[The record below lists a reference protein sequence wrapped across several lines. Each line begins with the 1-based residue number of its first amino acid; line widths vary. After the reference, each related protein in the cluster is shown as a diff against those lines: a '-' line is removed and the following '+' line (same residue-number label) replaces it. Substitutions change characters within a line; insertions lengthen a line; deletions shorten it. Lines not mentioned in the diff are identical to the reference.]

1 MPNDLQ
7 EKNAPFSVTA
17 EQSLLGSLM
26 IDPNAITQ
34 VADMVSSN
42 DFYVS
47 EHPHIYLV
55 IQELFA
61 TNKTIDYVTI
71 INSLVNKGVFDKAGG
86 ENYIRQLVNAVPT
99 AKNVKDYAKIV
110 KEKAMLR
117 ALIDAGQK
125 IIDVA
130 RAEQDSVESI
140 VEFAEQKI
148 YAVAEGR
155 ENKNFIPIR
164 ELITNLYKN
173 LDDLAKNGIEARG
186 VKTQFKALDEM
197 MGGLGNSD
205 MVLIGARPGMGK
217 TSFAL
222 NIAANVAQN
231 TKKAVCIFSLEM
243 SADQL
248 ASRIIS
254 SEALIDSHVLRTGT
268 LTMDDHKKLAEAV
281 SRLSALDI
289 QVDDTPGISVTG
301 MKAKLRRVKELG
313 LVIIDYLQLMQSDRR
328 IDNRVQ
334 EVAEISRGLKIMAKE
349 LNVPVICLSQLSR
362 NTESRQSKKPM
373 LSDLRDSGSIEQDAD
388 SVLFLYR
395 PNYYKDDG
403 NDDGKGKKQS
413 KSNENASENI
423 AEVIIAK
430 NRHGSTGSIQIGWI
444 PQYTKFLPIA
454 HVNGEQ

>member
-1 MPNDLQ
+1 MPNEAN
-7 EKNAPFSVTA
+7 EKRLPFSITA
-17 EQSLLGSLM
+17 EQSLLGSLL

-34 VADMVSSN
+34 VADIISSN

-61 TNKTIDYVTI
+61 TNKTIDFVTI
-71 INSLVNKGVFDKAGG
+71 IDSLVSKGIYDKAGG

-99 AKNVKDYAKIV
+99 AKNVKDYARIV

-117 ALIDAGQK
+117 ALIDAGQE
-125 IIDVA
+125 IVSA
-130 RAEQDSVESI
+130 ATSEQDSVESI

-173 LDDLAKNGIEARG
+173 LDDLSKNGIEARG
-186 VKTQFKALDEM
+186 VKTQFKDLDAM

-248 ASRIIS
+248 VSRIIS
-254 SEALIDSHVLRTGT
+254 SEALIDSYALRTGA

-281 SRLSALDI
+281 SRLSGLDI
-289 QVDDTPGISVTG
+289 LVDDTPGISVTG
-301 MKAKLRRVKELG
+301 MKAKLRRVDNLG

-395 PNYYKDDG
+395 PNYYKDEG
-403 NDDGKGKKQS
+403 GDGKEHGSKKQDS
-413 KSNENASENI
+413 SNENI

-430 NRHGSTGSIQIGWI
+430 NRHGSTGSVEIGWI

-454 HVNGEQ
+454 RVEETK

>member
-1 MPNDLQ
+1 MPNEANENQL
-7 EKNAPFSVTA
+7 PFSITA
-17 EQSLLGSLM
+17 EQSLLGSLL

-34 VADMVSSN
+34 VADVISAY

-47 EHPHIYLV
+47 EHPYIYLV

-61 TNKTIDYVTI
+61 TNKKIDYVTI
-71 INSLVNKGVFDKAGG
+71 IDTLVTKGIYDKAGG
-86 ENYIRQLVNAVPT
+86 ENYIRQLVGAVPT
-99 AKNVKDYAKIV
+99 ARNVKDYARIV

-117 ALIDAGQK
+117 GLIDAGQEIVK
-125 IIDVA
+125 A
-130 RAEQDSVESI
+130 ATSEQDSVESI

-164 ELITNLYKN
+164 ELINNLYRN
-173 LDDLAKNGIEARG
+173 LDELSKNGIEARG
-186 VKTQFKALDEM
+186 VKTQFKDLDAM

-248 ASRIIS
+248 VSRIIS
-254 SEALIDSHVLRTGT
+254 SEALIDSYVLRTGA

-281 SRLSALDI
+281 SRLSGLDI
-289 QVDDTPGISVTG
+289 LVDDTPGISVTG
-301 MKAKLRRVKELG
+301 MKAKLRRVNNLG

-388 SVLFLYR
+388 IVLFLYR
-395 PNYYKDDG
+395 DTYYKDIGATQEGEGEAIEDTA
-403 NDDGKGKKQS
+403 NT
-413 KSNENASENI
+413 

-430 NRHGSTGSIQIGWI
+430 NRHGEVGSVKMGWI
-444 PQYTKFLPIA
+444 GQFTKFRTLEE
-454 HVNGEQ
+454 GR

>member
-1 MPNDLQ
+1 MPNEANENQL
-7 EKNAPFSVTA
+7 PFSITA
-17 EQSLLGSLM
+17 EQSLLGSLL

-34 VADMVSSN
+34 VADVISAY

-47 EHPHIYLV
+47 EHPYIYLV

-61 TNKTIDYVTI
+61 TNKKIDYVTI
-71 INSLVNKGVFDKAGG
+71 IDTLVTKGIYDKAGG
-86 ENYIRQLVNAVPT
+86 ENYIRQLVGAVPT
-99 AKNVKDYAKIV
+99 ARNVKDYARIV

-117 ALIDAGQK
+117 GLIDAGQEIVK
-125 IIDVA
+125 A
-130 RAEQDSVESI
+130 ATSEQDSVESI

-164 ELITNLYKN
+164 ELINNLYRN
-173 LDDLAKNGIEARG
+173 LDELSKNGIEARG
-186 VKTQFKALDEM
+186 VKTQFKDLDAM

-248 ASRIIS
+248 VSRIIS
-254 SEALIDSHVLRTGT
+254 SEALIDSYVLRTGA

-281 SRLSALDI
+281 SRLSGLDI
-289 QVDDTPGISVTG
+289 LVDDTPGISVTG
-301 MKAKLRRVKELG
+301 MKAKLRRVNNLG

-395 PNYYKDDG
+395 PNYYKDDEGSG
-403 NDDGKGKKQS
+403 NHGGKKQES
-413 KSNENASENI
+413 ASENI

-430 NRHGSTGSIQIGWI
+430 NRHGSTGSVEIGWI

-454 HVNGEQ
+454 RMEGSQ